1 MITSSTFRTVKLI
14 RYVNSFDYFVL
25 ACEILF
31 VIMIIY
37 YTIEEVLEVRFLSS
51 SLDFHRNVILFK
63 IRNLRLAY
71 FKSIMN
77 CLDVI
82 IILLSYVCIIFNI
95 YRQVQV
101 DSLLNSLIQRGT
113 DEYNDFTFLCYWQ
126 YQFNIIISVTI
137 FLSWIKV
144 FKYISFNKTMTQ
156 LSETLAKCARDISG
170 FAIMFFIIFFAYAQL
185 GYLTFGIQVESFRAF
200 QYSV

>member
-1 MITSSTFRTVKLI
+1 
-14 RYVNSFDYFVL
+14 
-25 ACEILF
+25 
-31 VIMIIY
+31 
-37 YTIEEVLEVRFLSS
+37 
-51 SLDFHRNVILFK
+51 
-63 IRNLRLAY
+63 
-71 FKSIMN
+71 MN
-77 CLDVI
+77 CLDI
-82 IILLSYVCIIFNI
+82 IIIALAYICIIFNI

-101 DSLLNSLIQRGT
+101 DTLLDTLLEDRTQ
-113 DEYNDFTFLCYWQ
+113 YNGFAFLCYWQ
-126 YQFNIIISVTI
+126 YQFNIIISITI
-137 FLSWIKV
+137 FLAWIKV

>member
-1 MITSSTFRTVKLI
+1 
-14 RYVNSFDYFVL
+14 
-25 ACEILF
+25 
-31 VIMIIY
+31 
-37 YTIEEVLEVRFLSS
+37 
-51 SLDFHRNVILFK
+51 
-63 IRNLRLAY
+63 
-71 FKSIMN
+71 MN
-77 CLDVI
+77 CLDIV

-95 YRQVQV
+95 YRQIQV
-101 DSLLNSLIQRGT
+101 DTLLDTLLLQPSA
-113 DEYNDFTFLCYWQ
+113 YNDFTFLSYWQ
-126 YQFNIIISVTI
+126 YQFNIIISITI

-185 GYLTFGIQVESFRAF
+185 GYLTFGIQVASFRAF

>member
-1 MITSSTFRTVKLI
+1 
-14 RYVNSFDYFVL
+14 
-25 ACEILF
+25 
-31 VIMIIY
+31 
-37 YTIEEVLEVRFLSS
+37 
-51 SLDFHRNVILFK
+51 
-63 IRNLRLAY
+63 
-71 FKSIMN
+71 MN
-77 CLDVI
+77 CLDIV
-82 IILLSYVCIIFNI
+82 IILLSYVCIAFNI
-95 YRQVQV
+95 YRQFQV
-101 DSLLNSLIQRGT
+101 DNLLDQLLEQ
-113 DEYNDFTFLCYWQ
+113 DVDKYNDFTFLCYWQ

-156 LSETLAKCARDISG
+156 LSETLGKCARDISG

>member
-1 MITSSTFRTVKLI
+1 
-14 RYVNSFDYFVL
+14 
-25 ACEILF
+25 
-31 VIMIIY
+31 
-37 YTIEEVLEVRFLSS
+37 
-51 SLDFHRNVILFK
+51 
-63 IRNLRLAY
+63 
-71 FKSIMN
+71 MN

-101 DSLLNSLIQRGT
+101 DSLLSSLLKQQ
-113 DEYNDFTFLCYWQ
+113 DDQYNDFTFLCYWQ
-126 YQFNIIISVTI
+126 YQFNVIISITL
-137 FLSWIKV
+137 FLAWIKV

-156 LSETLAKCARDISG
+156 LSETLGKCARDISG

>member
-1 MITSSTFRTVKLI
+1 
-14 RYVNSFDYFVL
+14 
-25 ACEILF
+25 
-31 VIMIIY
+31 
-37 YTIEEVLEVRFLSS
+37 
-51 SLDFHRNVILFK
+51 
-63 IRNLRLAY
+63 
-71 FKSIMN
+71 MN
-77 CLDVI
+77 CLDII
-82 IILLSYVCIIFNI
+82 IILLSYVCVAFNI

-101 DSLLNSLIQRGT
+101 DSLLDSLINRDDTQ
-113 DEYNDFTFLCYWQ
+113 YNDFSFLCYWQ

-137 FLSWIKV
+137 FLAWIKV

-185 GYLTFGIQVESFRAF
+185 GYLTFGIQVESFRGF

>member
-1 MITSSTFRTVKLI
+1 
-14 RYVNSFDYFVL
+14 
-25 ACEILF
+25 
-31 VIMIIY
+31 
-37 YTIEEVLEVRFLSS
+37 
-51 SLDFHRNVILFK
+51 
-63 IRNLRLAY
+63 
-71 FKSIMN
+71 MN
-77 CLDVI
+77 CLDIV
-82 IILLSYVCIIFNI
+82 IILLSYICIIFNI

-101 DSLLNSLIQRGT
+101 DTLLDGLLANQGQ
-113 DEYNDFTFLCYWQ
+113 YNDFTFLCYWQ
-126 YQFNIIISVTI
+126 YQFNIIISITI

-185 GYLTFGIQVESFRAF
+185 GYLTFGIQVASFRAF

>member
-1 MITSSTFRTVKLI
+1 
-14 RYVNSFDYFVL
+14 
-25 ACEILF
+25 
-31 VIMIIY
+31 
-37 YTIEEVLEVRFLSS
+37 
-51 SLDFHRNVILFK
+51 
-63 IRNLRLAY
+63 
-71 FKSIMN
+71 MN
-77 CLDVI
+77 CLDIV
-82 IILLSYVCIIFNI
+82 IILLAYVCISFNI

-101 DSLLNSLIQRGT
+101 DSLLDSLINRDDT
-113 DEYNDFTFLCYWQ
+113 EYNDFSFLCYWQ
-126 YQFNIIISVTI
+126 YQFNIVVSITI
-137 FLSWIKV
+137 FLAWIKV